1 MNLEKEENISSNKK
15 VMTID
20 EMISAKESWK
30 RFLKMAKNN
39 LKRIRSIEENKENR
53 WDLKSLEMSYNYFID
68 QMGKIVSLY
77 SQLVILA
84 QENDMDEYTFKK
96 VMLALQLIN
105 KNLHQECNKKSFKA
119 LNIKYIESLREA
131 KTL

>member
-15 VMTID
+15 MMTID

-30 RFLKMAKNN
+30 GFLKMAKNN
-39 LKRIRSIEENKENR
+39 LKRIRNIEETKENR
-53 WDLKSLEMSYNYFID
+53 WDLKSLEMSYTYFID

-77 SQLVILA
+77 SQLIILT
-84 QENDMDEYTFKK
+84 QEDDMDEYTFEK

-131 KTL
+131 RTL